1 MADVTLGKQYVGAS
15 CRNCG
20 QPVLIAEVDQGTEL
34 GNFEW
39 GEFDVACVHCGHEAS
54 YQVSELRMMTVHKVH

>member
-1 MADVTLGKQYVGAS
+1 MADVTPGKQYFVVA

-20 QPVLIAEVDQGTEL
+20 QRVLIAEVDQRTEL

-39 GEFDVACVHCGHEAS
+39 GEFDAACDHCGHEAS
-54 YQVSELRMMTVHKVH
+54 YRASELHMMTVHSVH